1 MFGKEKASE
10 DYWKVS
16 KDIYERWMFD
26 DDTIEPIKDDYVWN
40 KENDKH
46 KDKGRNDFKL

>member
-1 MFGKEKASE
+1 MFGKDKERE

-16 KDIYERWMFD
+16 KDMYEHGIFS
-26 DDTIEPIKDDYVWN
+26 DDTIESIKDDYVWN

-46 KDKGRNDFKL
+46 KDKGHDDFEL